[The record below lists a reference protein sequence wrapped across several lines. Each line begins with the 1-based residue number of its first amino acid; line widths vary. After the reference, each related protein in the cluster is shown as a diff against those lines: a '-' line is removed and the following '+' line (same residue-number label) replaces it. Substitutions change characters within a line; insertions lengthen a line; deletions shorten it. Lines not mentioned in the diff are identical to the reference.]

1 MCYWIWGP
9 ANLIIE
15 WEADVYFNKTKSLL
29 GKSFFFLNFLI
40 IREKVHYETP
50 FRSRLSPTYFW
61 FMPPAC
67 VPSSYTSPSL
77 LIPTGKGRP
86 ASITSHSSSFSWFF
100 TSCGLAQLSG
110 YPDWY
115 SKPAAI
121 TKRRFMAELVKGRH
135 FPTSFPIFSVEDI
148 YRLRKFQKVYIQT
161 IFKIAFTNEF
171 QVNLFLLL

>member
-135 FPTSFPIFSVEDI
+135 FPTSFPMFSVEDI

-161 IFKIAFTNEF
+161 IFKIAFTSEF

>member
-121 TKRRFMAELVKGRH
+121 TRRRFMAELVKGRH
-135 FPTSFPIFSVEDI
+135 FPTSFPLFSVEDI
-148 YRLRKFQKVYIQT
+148 YRLRQFQKVYIQT
-161 IFKIAFTNEF
+161 IFKIAFTSEF

>member
-40 IREKVHYETP
+40 IIEKVHYETP

-161 IFKIAFTNEF
+161 IFKIAFTSEF